1 MDGGAAKRS
10 LKNERT
16 KIGVERQQYAR
27 LANREGEDGGV
38 TGRAEV
44 SGGRRDVV
52 TPVRERR
59 DELDRNVLVEEK
71 AKLRHSSSRQL
82 EPLIL
87 A

>member
-27 LANREGEDGGV
+27 LANREGENGGV
-38 TGRAEV
+38 IGRAEV
-44 SGGRRDVV
+44 SGDQRDVV

-59 DELDRNVLVEEK
+59 AELDRNVLVEEK